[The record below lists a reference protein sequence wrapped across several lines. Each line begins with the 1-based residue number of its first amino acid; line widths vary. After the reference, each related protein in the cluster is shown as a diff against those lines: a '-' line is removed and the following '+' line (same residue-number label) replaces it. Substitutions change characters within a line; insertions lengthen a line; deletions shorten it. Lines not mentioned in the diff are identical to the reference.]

1 MEKTTDAEGLCMQ
14 GLIHIYCGEGK
25 GKTTAAV
32 GLGVR
37 ACGSGM
43 RVVLAQF
50 LKGNSSG
57 ERRVLE
63 RLPGFFLIPGPE
75 SVKFTFQMT
84 PREME
89 EARRQSGAMLR
100 AAVETARRETCGLL
114 ILDEVFGAVS
124 TGVLQAEDVLN
135 FLRGKPEALEVV
147 LTGRDPAPEF
157 LQLADYVSEIRKIK
171 HPYDR
176 KVPARKGIEY

>member
-1 MEKTTDAEGLCMQ
+1 MQ

-37 ACGSGM
+37 ACGSGKK
-43 RVVLAQF
+43 VLMLQF

-57 ERRVLE
+57 ERNLLQD
-63 RLPGFFLIPGPE
+63 LPHFTLIPGPE
-75 SVKFTFQMT
+75 SIKFTFQMT
-84 PREME
+84 PQELAQTAE
-89 EARRQSGAMLR
+89 LCEQQLR
-100 AAVETARRETCGLL
+100 NAAALAAEGDFDLL

-124 TGVLQAEDVLN
+124 CGLLQNSMLIDLIQN
-135 FLRGKPEALEVV
+135 KPQKLELVF
-147 LTGRDPAPEF
+147 TGRDPDPKIVE
-157 LQLADYVSEIRKIK
+157 LADYVSEIRKIK

-176 KVPARKGIEY
+176 KIPARKGIEF